1 MRSLE
6 KEKTLIKS
14 LFEKSVIKKAVKQ
27 EEIKEINQLSGDASS
42 RSYYRVKTDLQS
54 YVVCL
59 DRPFVDENYPFLEV
73 HKFLTQA
80 KINVPLVYDF
90 DLEKGYL
97 LEEDLGD
104 HTLLSS
110 SIDFTITKELEVYK
124 KCVDL
129 LMKFQCASFEKNS
142 YSFQKLRFD
151 SQKLYSEVNFTIDH
165 FFHFLLDKKFKKWQG
180 KIEHV
185 REELKRVS
193 DTIAQKKMVFTHRDY
208 HSRNIMVKNDELFI
222 IDFQDARLG
231 LPQYDLVSLLDDCY
245 YELNSVNKENIKKY
259 YFAQLSRIVDD
270 QNSYCDFSYFYDLM
284 CVQRVFKALGTF
296 ALIFNSK
303 SDERY
308 LKYIAFAFEKLRKIL
323 WKHQEF
329 DELRKNLAMIYYE
342 N

>member
-1 MRSLE
+1 MSSFE
-6 KEKTLIKS
+6 KEKILIKS
-14 LFEKSVIKKAVKQ
+14 LFEKSVMKKAVKQ

-42 RSYYRVKTDLQS
+42 RSYYRLKTDLQS

-59 DRPFVDENYPFLEV
+59 DHPFSDKSYPFLEV
-73 HKFLTQA
+73 HKFLTRA
-80 KINVPLVYDF
+80 KINVPLIYDF
-90 DLEKGYL
+90 DSEKGYL

-104 HTLLSS
+104 HTLLNS
-110 SIDFTITKELEVYK
+110 SISFTVMKELEAYK

-129 LMKFQCASFEKNS
+129 LMKLQCTSFERNS

-151 SQKLYSEVNFTIDH
+151 SQKLYSEVDFSIDH
-165 FFHFLLDKKFKKWQG
+165 FFHFLLGEKLKKWEG
-180 KIEHV
+180 EVKHV
-185 REELKRVS
+185 REGLKEVS
-193 DTIAQKKMVFTHRDY
+193 DTIAQKNMVFTHRDY
-208 HSRNIMVKNDELFI
+208 HSRNIMVKNGEFVI

-270 QNSYCDFSYFYDLM
+270 QKSYHDFSYFYDLM

-296 ALIFNSK
+296 AFIFNSK
-303 SDERY
+303 SDEKY
-308 LKYIAFAFEKLRKIL
+308 LKYIAFAFEKLRKVL
-323 WKHQEF
+323 WKYREF